1 MNQLFKKIGLI
12 IVILLAVSAVFSLF
26 APEADPEQENISF
39 NQLVG
44 RIKEGEVKDIV
55 VSENSLEIVY
65 SDDSRAISRKEPDV
79 ALTQSLLN
87 YGVSLEELQELN
99 ISFEEPAIGL
109 GEALFPI
116 LILILPVLLIFLF
129 FWMIFKQTKG
139 SVNQTMS
146 FLKSPDQKFVAQNKK
161 EKTTFKDVGGLEEV
175 KNELEEIVDFL
186 KKPEKFINM
195 GAKIPRGV
203 LLIGAPGSG
212 KTLLARAIASEAN
225 VPFYSISG
233 SEFVEMFVGV
243 GSRRV
248 KDLFEKAKKSQP
260 SIVFIDELDAIGR
273 TRGFGWGGGNDE
285 REQTLNQIL
294 VEMDGFRREEKVIV
308 MAASITGDTP
318 VLVRQKGE
326 HRLKPI
332 AEIIDAYYQ
341 DQEEIGEKQVEDLEV
356 LGFEKKIGRV
366 KSHIY
371 FQNSN
376 FKKVRSVFRHKVKE
390 IYEIEHNG
398 GKIRTT
404 GNHSLFVRT
413 RQGLKAKKVSDI
425 QLGEVLV
432 DLPFR
437 VNRTTSIKEIRA
449 HAFGGQSFSLELPV
463 WEPLFEKF
471 EEVNSAYQYAIAQTG
486 QISQTKLG
494 QELGFSQ
501 RTIGK
506 WQNGICGPRALSR
519 NYYQYQYV
527 LPEKVKVTP
536 ELMRLFGYYT
546 AEGYTR
552 KEVDFCLGFHEEE
565 NIADVERL
573 MKKIFGLKPD
583 RKKYATP
590 NAVNIIYYC
599 KPLAEFF
606 AKHCGRG
613 AKNKHIP
620 SFLFSAPFEYFR
632 EFFQGYFNGDGT
644 LGQTGRGSVTSVSQQ
659 LILEL
664 NWLFR
669 MHGFKSYIRKFSVKA
684 GRRINEGKP
693 LAETIAW
700 QLGFGQTQNPLIA
713 KDSRL
718 QGSVNRP
725 VIKGIQKLSFN
736 GYVYDFCGCDNEAF
750 FAGKSPILAHNTNRP
765 DVLDQA
771 LLRPGRFDRRVVT
784 DLPDIK
790 NRIEILKIHCR
801 NKPLASDVKLEE
813 IAERTPGFSGADLEN
828 LANEAAIL
836 AARKNKKS
844 ISQEDFLESIIKVIL
859 GPERRSHLLDKT
871 EKEIAAYHE
880 GGHALISAL
889 SPGSEIIRKVSIIA
903 RGPSAGYT
911 FSSPAKERKIIGQDQ
926 LQDTLASMLGGY
938 VAEKIKYGQVSTGAS
953 NDLQR
958 ATALARKMVNE
969 YGMSNLGPINFQEE
983 TEWWQAGGRKNV
995 SEDWLTKADQEVS
1008 RIIREAETEA
1018 TKVLKKNASTLEKIV
1033 KALLEK
1039 ETLER
1044 EEFEQIIKSKSKKE

>member
-294 VEMDGFRREEKVIV
+294 VEMDGFRREEKVVI
-308 MAASITGDTP
+308 
-318 VLVRQKGE
+318 
-326 HRLKPI
+326 
-332 AEIIDAYYQ
+332 
-341 DQEEIGEKQVEDLEV
+341 
-356 LGFEKKIGRV
+356 LG
-366 KSHIY
+366 S
-371 FQNSN
+371 
-376 FKKVRSVFRHKVKE
+376 
-390 IYEIEHNG
+390 
-398 GKIRTT
+398 
-404 GNHSLFVRT
+404 
-413 RQGLKAKKVSDI
+413 
-425 QLGEVLV
+425 
-432 DLPFR
+432 
-437 VNRTTSIKEIRA
+437 
-449 HAFGGQSFSLELPV
+449 
-463 WEPLFEKF
+463 
-471 EEVNSAYQYAIAQTG
+471 
-486 QISQTKLG
+486 
-494 QELGFSQ
+494 
-501 RTIGK
+501 
-506 WQNGICGPRALSR
+506 
-519 NYYQYQYV
+519 
-527 LPEKVKVTP
+527 
-536 ELMRLFGYYT
+536 
-546 AEGYTR
+546 
-552 KEVDFCLGFHEEE
+552 
-565 NIADVERL
+565 
-573 MKKIFGLKPD
+573 
-583 RKKYATP
+583 
-590 NAVNIIYYC
+590 
-599 KPLAEFF
+599 
-606 AKHCGRG
+606 
-613 AKNKHIP
+613 
-620 SFLFSAPFEYFR
+620 
-632 EFFQGYFNGDGT
+632 
-644 LGQTGRGSVTSVSQQ
+644 
-659 LILEL
+659 
-664 NWLFR
+664 
-669 MHGFKSYIRKFSVKA
+669 
-684 GRRINEGKP
+684 
-693 LAETIAW
+693 
-700 QLGFGQTQNPLIA
+700 
-713 KDSRL
+713 
-718 QGSVNRP
+718 
-725 VIKGIQKLSFN
+725 
-736 GYVYDFCGCDNEAF
+736 
-750 FAGKSPILAHNTNRP
+750 TNRP
-765 DVLDQA
+765 DVLDPA